1 MAVPLSLKSNFFNV
15 GDVSGDNV
23 LGGFCHKKLETVK
36 VKGSSKRGN
45 WNYKSSF
52 TYEDSKGFKF
62 SDEIKIGFSP
72 LESMY
77 SEMRLDR
84 KGNMRLHLDLG

>member
-15 GDVSGDNV
+15 GDVSGDSV

-36 VKGSSKRGN
+36 VKGCSKRGN

-62 SDEIKIGFSP
+62 SDEMKIGLSP